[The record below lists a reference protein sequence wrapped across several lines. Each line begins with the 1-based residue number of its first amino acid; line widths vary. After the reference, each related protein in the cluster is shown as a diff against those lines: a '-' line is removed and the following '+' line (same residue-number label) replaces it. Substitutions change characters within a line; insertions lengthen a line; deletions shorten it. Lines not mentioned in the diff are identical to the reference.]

1 MYMGTEK
8 EKFSTLTFAG
18 GVASGSVAEFA
29 GLSFMRFMDELIVRF
44 GKLNKYR
51 AVEAYRSAL
60 NSFTRFSVGRD
71 ITLEEVCTDMM
82 KEYEAW
88 LTGRGVTMN
97 TVSFYNR
104 ILRAAYNRAVEDGL
118 VVQCYPFRHVY
129 TGIARTEKRAI
140 PITSIKGIKY
150 LDLSSH
156 PGMSFARDMFMFS
169 FYTRG
174 MSFIDMAYLRRSD
187 LDGGILSY
195 SRRKTGRRIS
205 VRWER
210 CMQEIV
216 DRYATP
222 GMGFL
227 LPIIVKKDVDM
238 RTQYR
243 SALRLVNNR
252 LKKIAELAGLGVR
265 LTMYV
270 SRHSWA
276 SIAKSQN
283 IPLPVISEG
292 LGHDSQATT
301 QIYLAALDNS
311 EIDKANESIL
321 KKL

>member
-1 MYMGTEK
+1 MSLK
-8 EKFSTLTFAG
+8 P
-18 GVASGSVAEFA
+18 VAEMT
-29 GLSFMRFMDELIVRF
+29 GQSFTQFMDGLIVRF
-44 GKLNKYR
+44 GKLNKHR
-51 AVEAYRSAL
+51 AVESYRSAL

-71 ITLEEVCTDMM
+71 ITLDELCPDMM

-88 LTGRGVTMN
+88 LTCQGVAMN

-104 ILRAAYNRAVEDGL
+104 ILRAAYNRAVEGGL
-118 VVQCYPFRHVY
+118 VVQRYPFRHVY
-129 TGIARTEKRAI
+129 TGIGRTVKRAL
-140 PITSIKGIKY
+140 PLASIKAIKH

-156 PGMSFARDMFMFS
+156 PGMGFARDMFMFS

-174 MSFIDMAYLRRSD
+174 MSFIDMAYLRKSD
-187 LDGGILSY
+187 LDCGILSY
-195 SRRKTGRRIS
+195 HRRKTGRRIS
-205 VRWER
+205 IRWER

-216 DRYATP
+216 DRYAEP
-222 GMGFL
+222 GTGFL
-227 LPIIVKKDVDM
+227 LPIIVKADVDA

-252 LKKIAELAGLGVR
+252 LKKIAELAGLGSR

-276 SIAKSQN
+276 SIAKSQS
-283 IPLPVISEG
+283 IPLSVISEA
-292 LGHDSQATT
+292 LGHDSQTTT

-311 EIDKANESIL
+311 EIDRANELIL

>member
-1 MYMGTEK
+1 MRTGK
-8 EKFSTLTFAG
+8 EKFSVSTSIG
-18 GVASGSVAEFA
+18 GMASESVAKFA
-29 GLSFMRFMDELIVRF
+29 GLSFTQFMDELIVRF

-60 NSFTRFSVGRD
+60 NSFTRFCVGRD
-71 ITLEEVCTDMM
+71 IPLGEISTDMM

-88 LTGRGVTMN
+88 LTGRGVAMN
-97 TVSFYNR
+97 TVSFYCR
-104 ILRAAYNRAVEDGL
+104 ILRAAYNRAVEGGL

-129 TGIARTEKRAI
+129 TGIDRTVKRAV
-140 PITSIKGIKY
+140 PLASIRRIKY

-156 PGMSFARDMFMFS
+156 PGMGFARDMFMFS

-187 LDGGILSY
+187 IDGGMLSY

-205 VRWER
+205 VRWEG

-227 LPIIVKKDVDM
+227 LPIIVKEDVDT

-252 LKKIAELAGLGVR
+252 LKRIAEIADLGVR

-283 IPLPVISEG
+283 IPLSVISEG
-292 LGHDSQATT
+292 LGHDSPATT
-301 QIYLAALDNS
+301 LIYLAALDHS